1 MPAMG
6 ELSTKLDKTQAM
18 IVKIRT
24 SNDPPTINPS
34 IRCPHYQGIQVLSQ
48 QESTKLPT
56 IKTLDFLPKP
66 KKSRF
71 YFPIFLQ
78 SHLPPA

>member
-1 MPAMG
+1 MPALG

-34 IRCPHYQGIQVLSQ
+34 IRCIDYQGIQVLSQ

-56 IKTLDFLPKP
+56 VKTLEFLPKP

-71 YFPIFLQ
+71 YFSIFCN

>member
-1 MPAMG
+1 MG

-34 IRCPHYQGIQVLSQ
+34 IRWMYYQGIQVLSQ

-56 IKTLDFLPKP
+56 MKTLDFLTKP

-71 YFPIFLQ
+71 YFPIFCN
-78 SHLPPA
+78 SHLSQA